1 MAAPARPDQNSCCGV
16 PETALIAVL
25 TARAALATGAAGARD
40 GLVHDAADGPCATPA
55 LRAAAQA
62 AIDLAG
68 GSRRPLGRERGAN
81 VVVGQY
87 IARTDD
93 HWKPGGP
100 SPFGPL
106 CNYRYMRPF
115 VQAKT

>member
-1 MAAPARPDQNSCCGV
+1 MRITHGATRGMAAPARPDQNSCCGV

-55 LRAAAQA
+55 LGAAAQA

-68 GSRRPLGRERGAN
+68 GSRRPLGGERGAN
-81 VVVGQY
+81 VLVGQY

-93 HWKPGGP
+93 HETRRSQP
-100 SPFGPL
+100 
-106 CNYRYMRPF
+106 
-115 VQAKT
+115 V